1 MNEIQS
7 GVHMN
12 AFLIG
17 TDCHQKSLDSNLF
30 SSHLCIMH
38 IKAAINESCIAA
50 VPEAPPAGRE

>member
-50 VPEAPPAGRE
+50 VP